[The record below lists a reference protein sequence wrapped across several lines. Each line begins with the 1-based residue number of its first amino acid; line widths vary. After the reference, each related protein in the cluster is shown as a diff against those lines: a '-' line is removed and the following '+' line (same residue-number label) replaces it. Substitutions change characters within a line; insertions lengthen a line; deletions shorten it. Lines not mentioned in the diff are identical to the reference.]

1 MKQVTRN
8 IDPGDAQDLL
18 EQVPRACLSFATDHG
33 PYVQPVRLLWYAGR
47 YLISISEDSGLMPA
61 PDQEVVL
68 LVDGGIY
75 YFQLRAIYVRG
86 QAQPAEAPN
95 DATAGRAWFE
105 VVPIKTV
112 AWDYGKLREVR
123 NEH

>member
-18 EQVPRACLSFATDHG
+18 EQVPRACLSFATDQG
-33 PYVQPVRLLWYAGR
+33 PYVQPVRLLWYEGR
-47 YLISISEDSGLMPA
+47 YLVSIPEDAEQRPISG
-61 PDQEVVL
+61 QEVVL
-68 LVDGGIY
+68 LVDDGIY

-86 QAQPAEAPN
+86 QAQPAETPPNAPS
-95 DATAGRAWFE
+95 GRAWFE
-105 VVPIKTV
+105 IAPLKTV
-112 AWDYGKLREVR
+112 AWDYGKLRDVR